1 MLPGAKYTAIK
12 RDKYPVELPIDFINQ
27 APVERYFNAIIIWE
41 GYRIK
46 ETLLRNAECRED
58 DDLTRND
65 VKETLKQLQRVSGAA
80 FEINDK
86 KIHPALNIHYGEVP
100 PEEEYVYDM
109 VHRIYRFLWQYTFKL
124 YYEIAIVFADIL
136 KPEDVDPVRDFY
148 NNVLEMFPKKYNIE
162 YSKESKQDL
171 IGIKQY
177 IKYNLQEPE
186 IAKKLISK
194 IRKEINS
201 LKDNP
206 EVYAIIDDDIIKKL
220 EIRKLI
226 VDNYIVFYR
235 IKDNNIQIVRV
246 MYGRRNWIN
255 LL

>member
-1 MLPGAKYTAIK
+1 M
-12 RDKYPVELPIDFINQ
+12 
-27 APVERYFNAIIIWE
+27 
-41 GYRIK
+41 
-46 ETLLRNAECRED
+46 
-58 DDLTRND
+58 
-65 VKETLKQLQRVSGAA
+65 
-80 FEINDK
+80 
-86 KIHPALNIHYGEVP
+86 
-100 PEEEYVYDM
+100 
-109 VHRIYRFLWQYTFKL
+109 
-124 YYEIAIVFADIL
+124 
-136 KPEDVDPVRDFY
+136 
-148 NNVLEMFPKKYNIE
+148 KKYNIE

-235 IKDNNIQIVRV
+235 IKDNNIQIDRV

>member
-1 MLPGAKYTAIK
+1 M
-12 RDKYPVELPIDFINQ
+12 
-27 APVERYFNAIIIWE
+27 
-41 GYRIK
+41 
-46 ETLLRNAECRED
+46 
-58 DDLTRND
+58 
-65 VKETLKQLQRVSGAA
+65 
-80 FEINDK
+80 
-86 KIHPALNIHYGEVP
+86 
-100 PEEEYVYDM
+100 
-109 VHRIYRFLWQYTFKL
+109 
-124 YYEIAIVFADIL
+124 
-136 KPEDVDPVRDFY
+136 
-148 NNVLEMFPKKYNIE
+148 KKYNIE

-194 IRKEINS
+194 IRTEINK

-206 EVYAIIDDDIIKKL
+206 EIYTIIDDDIIKKL

-226 VDNYIVFYR
+226 VDNYIIFYR
-235 IKDNNIQIVRV
+235 IKDNDIQIVRI